1 MYRIHYINTNIKCI
15 NSTGHLSKARSW
27 YLIKTLILT
36 VVKLKEK
43 EHLNTGPNSPRTG
56 EMSLICKSSL
66 QNVAHRAASRLH
78 GAAHQI

>member
-1 MYRIHYINTNIKCI
+1 MYCIHYINTNIKCI

-43 EHLNTGPNSPRTG
+43 EHLTTSSSRHVP
-56 EMSLICKSSL
+56 LILHVYGS
-66 QNVAHRAASRLH
+66 VVERWAAILL
-78 GAAHQI
+78 